1 MFKKLF
7 YLISIVALMAV
18 STQVQAD
25 VIFSDDFDH
34 AMMDDWSRI
43 NYQGWYEQEVLGWPS
58 PGGPWAIGDWDGYQ
72 SLPDDSGASPTLIAH
87 PVINAVGNVMW
98 GDPCDPNAPQT
109 WRPGYEG
116 PVLNG
121 VLRIASTNGAWE
133 HDRNSGA
140 FLYKM
145 VEGDFVAEV
154 EVVAY
159 DVFWHHLGSLMA
171 RVPNEGGAGA
181 DELWTQLNC
190 FPLYGIGNRV
200 MDKTGPGDSS
210 ATGVKGYP
218 ADRYL
223 RLERV
228 GNTFFYYTSPDG
240 ETWASLPGVEEGIVR
255 DDMPAE
261 LQVGISQSNFTG
273 DWLVNMDFDNF
284 SIETAS
290 ESEVVAHWPLDEG
303 AGTVVADVVG
313 GNDGEIVGNVAWIA
327 DGGVSFDGTAGNH
340 VAVPNAEAI
349 EFGDEDFTVSLWI
362 RYPIGVDPLG
372 RTEKFIVKGTND
384 APGTG
389 SRYEVFLDNSG
400 DIRFTIDNGPDN
412 KKSRVEQ
419 PAASVLTGEWAH
431 LVGVRDAANDLM
443 SLYVDG
449 VLLGTATDS
458 SGDISNGEPMFI
470 GEAPYGGDSMSGDIK
485 DVRIF
490 NAALTEDQIG
500 EI

>member
-7 YLISIVALMAV
+7 YLISIVSLLTI

-43 NYQGWYEQEVLGWPS
+43 NYQGWYEQNVLGWPS

-109 WRPGYEG
+109 WRPDYEG

-121 VLRIASTNGAWE
+121 ILRYASTNGAWE
-133 HDRNSGA
+133 NDRNSGP

-145 VEGDFVAEV
+145 VEGDFVATV

-159 DVFWHHLGSLMA
+159 DVYWHHLGSIMA
-171 RVPNEGGAGA
+171 RSPNPGEAGA
-181 DELWTQLNC
+181 DENWTQVNC
-190 FPLYGIGNRV
+190 FPLYNIGNRV
-200 MDKTGPGDSS
+200 MDTTMGVTST
-210 ATGVKGYP
+210 AGVKGYAP
-218 ADRYL
+218 DRYL

-240 ETWASLPGVEEGIVR
+240 ETWASLPGTFPQGHPQEGQLIADGLIR

-261 LQVGISQSNFTG
+261 LQVGITHSNFTG

-313 GNDGEIVGNVAWIA
+313 GNDGEIVGNVTWIA
-327 DGGVSFDGTAGNH
+327 DGGVSFDGTVGNH
-340 VAVPNAEAI
+340 VAVPHAEAI
-349 EFGDEDFTVSLWI
+349 EFGDEDFTVSVGPC
-362 RYPIGVDPLG
+362 RG
-372 RTEKFIVKGTND
+372 R
-384 APGTG
+384 
-389 SRYEVFLDNSG
+389 SR
-400 DIRFTIDNGPDN
+400 RC
-412 KKSRVEQ
+412 Q
-419 PAASVLTGEWAH
+419 
-431 LVGVRDAANDLM
+431 
-443 SLYVDG
+443 
-449 VLLGTATDS
+449 
-458 SGDISNGEPMFI
+458 
-470 GEAPYGGDSMSGDIK
+470 
-485 DVRIF
+485 
-490 NAALTEDQIG
+490 
-500 EI
+500 